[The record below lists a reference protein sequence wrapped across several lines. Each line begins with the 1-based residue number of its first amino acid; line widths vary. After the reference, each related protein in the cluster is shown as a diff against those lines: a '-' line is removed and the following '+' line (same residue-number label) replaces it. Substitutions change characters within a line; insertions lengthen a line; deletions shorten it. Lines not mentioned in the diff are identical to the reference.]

1 LKAAIA
7 VNARQRSRMVEKL
20 QSHLKSLRGRRV
32 GILGLAFKPGT
43 DDLRDAPAVDII
55 GRLLLSGAL
64 VTAHDPVVRELPG
77 MAGVRLVDSAAA
89 VADRADAVVL
99 LTDWPE
105 YLALD
110 LGDLRAR
117 MRGDLFIDGRNLFEP
132 AAMADAGLVYEGI
145 GRSYLRQRVE
155 ARA

>member
-1 LKAAIA
+1 
-7 VNARQRSRMVEKL
+7 
-20 QSHLKSLRGRRV
+20 
-32 GILGLAFKPGT
+32 
-43 DDLRDAPAVDII
+43 
-55 GRLLLSGAL
+55 
-64 VTAHDPVVRELPG
+64 